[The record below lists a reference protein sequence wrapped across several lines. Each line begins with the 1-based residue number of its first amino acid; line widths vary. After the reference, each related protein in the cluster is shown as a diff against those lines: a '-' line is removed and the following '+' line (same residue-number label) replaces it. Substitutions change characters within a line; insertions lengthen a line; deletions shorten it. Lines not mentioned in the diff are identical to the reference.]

1 MKTPCRML
9 KAIYWWLPVIAM
21 AMQVGL
27 FNWLDF
33 ILRHEP
39 SPPAPFG
46 IAGDI
51 LLAVVMIFVVLIGY
65 FVTYLYERL
74 KYEKIVL
81 VYAILAFFVC
91 EVLMD
96 YKYVIEYNYMAKDA
110 VYKVVVGCLGSVL
123 VWTSYP
129 VILSGLLHWYSK
141 KVPRVDESF

>member
-1 MKTPCRML
+1 MKIPCHML
-9 KAIYWWLPVIAM
+9 KAIYWLLPVIAM
-21 AMQVGL
+21 AIQVGL
-27 FNWLDF
+27 LNLLDF

-39 SPPAPFG
+39 SPPDPFG
-46 IAGDI
+46 VAGVI
-51 LLAVVMIFVVLIGY
+51 LLAIVMIFVVLIGY

-91 EVLMD
+91 DVLMD
-96 YKYVIEYNYMAKDA
+96 YKYVLEYDYTTKDA
-110 VYKVVVGCLGSVL
+110 VYKVVIRCLGDL
-123 VWTSYP
+123 FMWTLYP